1 MYYRIRYGV
10 KTSNFSYIEELINYF
25 ETEEEALSY
34 TKEKAIGIYEIK
46 QCDVRTLPTFNSCY
60 SKVYNKY
67 INSKPYKNIY
77 KIAKENYYRERE
89 SFLYCSA
96 EVIKTPKTFL
106 SELGS
111 IFISYCG
118 VFTFNFKGLFKAIKN
133 LIDFYFKK

>member
-1 MYYRIRYGV
+1 MYYKIRYGV
-10 KTSNFSYIEELINYF
+10 KSPNFSYIEESINYF

-46 QCDVRTLPTFNSCY
+46 QCDVNLPTFNSCY
-60 SKVYNKY
+60 SKAYNKY

-77 KIAKENYYRERE
+77 KIAKENYHKERE

-96 EVIKTPKTFL
+96 EIIKTPKTFF

-118 VFTFNFKGLFKAIKN
+118 VFTFNLRGLFKAIKN